1 MFEKKKLTC
10 KALNIFE
17 TVLKIHVFII
27 FLQEMVQGKILLQ
40 QIKSSIIWTPFW
52 VLSLLFVL
60 FIYIYE
66 QVIAI

>member
-40 QIKSSIIWTPFW
+40 QIKSS
-52 VLSLLFVL
+52 
-60 FIYIYE
+60 FI
-66 QVIAI
+66 